1 MRKSAKL
8 SAEEQFQAV
17 QKKADKAL
25 EAKEQ
30 ALEERNARISTLR
43 TRRMIKQAA
52 DKHNAELA
60 AKAKLAGKK
69 KKI

>member
-1 MRKSAKL
+1 MGKSAKL

-69 KKI
+69 KKT

>member
-30 ALEERNARISTLR
+30 ALQERNDRISTLR
-43 TRRMIKQAA
+43 TRRMIKEAA
-52 DKHNAELA
+52 DKLNAELA
-60 AKAKLAGKK
+60 AKAKAGGKK
-69 KKI
+69 KKT

>member
-69 KKI
+69 KKT